1 MYKGQVRPG
10 GGLASNVG
18 TMVASVLKLSGVRL
32 SMAVMELADARDA
45 VLRVLLLGALAVLAA
60 AFALLSLSAMIVAL
74 AWDAMGW
81 RILLILFLAYVLL
94 ALGMLW
100 KARSIIASGQIGLPT
115 TLAELQKDRAA
126 LLDQHDDTE
135 QKV

>member
-1 MYKGQVRPG
+1 MNASAVPPG

-18 TMVASVLKLSGVRL
+18 TMFASVLKLIGVRL

-81 RILLILFLAYVLL
+81 RILLILFLAYLLL
-94 ALGMLW
+94 AVGMLW

-115 TLAELQKDRAA
+115 TLAELEKDRAA
-126 LLDQHDDTE
+126 LLDQYDDTE

>member
-1 MYKGQVRPG
+1 MNASAEPPG
-10 GGLASNVG
+10 SGLASNVG
-18 TMVASVLKLSGVRL
+18 TLIASVLKLIGVRL

-81 RILLILFLAYVLL
+81 RILLILFLAYLLL
-94 ALGMLW
+94 AIGMLW
-100 KARSIIASGQIGLPT
+100 KARRIIASGQIGLPT
-115 TLAELQKDRAA
+115 TLAELEKDRAA
-126 LLDQHDDTE
+126 LLDQYDDTE

>member
-1 MYKGQVRPG
+1 MNTSAEPPAS
-10 GGLASNVG
+10 GLASSVG
-18 TMVASVLKLSGVRL
+18 TMITSVLKLVGVRL

-60 AFALLSLSAMIVAL
+60 AFALLSLSAMIIAL

-81 RILLILFLAYVLL
+81 RILLILFLAYLL
-94 ALGMLW
+94 LTLGMLW
-100 KARSIIASGQIGLPT
+100 KARSIIASGQIGFPT
-115 TLAELQKDRAA
+115 TLAELEKDRAA

>member
-1 MYKGQVRPG
+1 MNASAEPPG
-10 GGLASNVG
+10 SGLASNVG
-18 TMVASVLKLSGVRL
+18 TLIASVLKLIGVRL

-81 RILLILFLAYVLL
+81 RILLILFLAYLLL
-94 ALGMLW
+94 AIGMLW

-115 TLAELQKDRAA
+115 TLAELEKDRAA
-126 LLDQHDDTE
+126 LLDQHDDTG
-135 QKV
+135 QKT

>member
-1 MYKGQVRPG
+1 MNASAEPPAS
-10 GGLASNVG
+10 GLASSVG
-18 TMVASVLKLSGVRL
+18 TMITSVLKLVGVRL

-81 RILLILFLAYVLL
+81 RILLILFLAYLL
-94 ALGMLW
+94 LTLGMLW

-115 TLAELQKDRAA
+115 TLAELEKDRAA

>member
-1 MYKGQVRPG
+1 MNASAEPPAS
-10 GGLASNVG
+10 GLASNVG
-18 TMVASVLKLSGVRL
+18 TMITSVLKLIGVRL

-81 RILLILFLAYVLL
+81 RILLILFLAYLL
-94 ALGMLW
+94 LTLGMLW

-115 TLAELQKDRAA
+115 TLAELEKDRAA
-126 LLDQHDDTE
+126 LLDQYDDTE